1 MSNNFG
7 FYISKLHVTGL
18 NSKTAK
24 LEFSKGFNV
33 ISGLSDT
40 GKSYIFACINFMLGG
55 GDPPKEIPES
65 IGYNDVFLEIKTF
78 TNKTY
83 TLSRKLIGGNFKL
96 KEIEVEKFLTQGV
109 AKDLK
114 SQHSSNNDDNIS
126 SFLLTLSGF
135 GETFV
140 RKDKH
145 NAKRELSFRDIAKFT
160 LIDEERIITEKS
172 PVYSGQY
179 TEQTQEQSV
188 LEILLTGKDAKD
200 LEQVEDVKVYASRI
214 KGKIEFA
221 DTLIKEL
228 SEKLKLIEQ
237 ENPVEKQLQLQ
248 KRVDKLTMV
257 LADSSSQLEKLGR
270 EKQLLYNEI
279 NSIESKGILQEELS
293 NRFSLLIEHYI
304 SDIKRLEFI
313 TEGEECFSQ
322 LTAIKCPL
330 CGGDMDKEHYDCI
343 IEEGEKSS
351 SVMQS
356 IEVELDKIRIK
367 LNDLQSTLKQL
378 NIDKQ
383 ERELHLIRL
392 NREFKFVNVEIQEK
406 IEPIKS
412 ATKKE
417 IDNLITEL
425 SIINEKDVLKQ
436 QLDNYFVQKSQ
447 LEKDL
452 GKKPKL
458 GEPTDRIKYTVFKEF
473 CNSIETILRKW
484 KYPNIS
490 SVNFDDSY
498 KIYDLVLNDKN
509 RKAHGKGMRAITYTS
524 FVLGLMDYCIN
535 NDLPHSRTI
544 ILDSPLTT
552 YQGKNSKFKSVEI
565 AKDMEDA
572 FFNDLSGVAS
582 NRQIIMLDNK
592 DPNDEIKSKIN
603 YIHFSGDKLNGR
615 QGFFP
620 I

>member
-1 MSNNFG
+1 MSNNYG

-24 LEFSKGFNV
+24 LEFSKGFNLV
-33 ISGLSDT
+33 SGLSDT

-55 GDPPKEIPES
+55 GDIPKDIPES
-65 IGYNDVFLEIKTF
+65 IGYTDVFLEIKTF
-78 TNKTY
+78 TNKTF
-83 TLSRKLIGGNFKL
+83 TLNRSLSGGNFKL
-96 KEIEVEKFLTQGV
+96 KEVEIEKFMTQGV
-109 AKDLK
+109 SKDLK
-114 SQHSSNNDDNIS
+114 SQHSSSNDNIS

-135 GETFV
+135 GETYV
-140 RKDKH
+140 RKDKQ
-145 NAKRELSFRDIAKFT
+145 NVKRELSFRDIAKLT

-200 LEQVEDVKVYASRI
+200 LEQVEDIKIFTGRI

-221 DTLIKEL
+221 DSLIKEL
-228 SEKLKLIEQ
+228 SQKIELIEQ
-237 ENPVEKQLQLQ
+237 DNPIEKELQLQ
-248 KRVDKLTMV
+248 KRLDELTMV
-257 LADSSSQLEKLGR
+257 LADSSMQLEKLGN
-270 EKQLLYNEI
+270 EKQSLYNEI
-279 NSIESKGILQEELS
+279 NSIESKGIFQEELS
-293 NRFSLLIEHYI
+293 YRFLLLKEHYY

-313 TEGEECFSQ
+313 TEGEEYFSQ

-351 SVMQS
+351 SVMNS

-367 LNDLQSTLKQL
+367 LADLESTLKQL
-378 NIDKQ
+378 HIDKE
-383 ERELHLIRL
+383 ERRLTLSAL
-392 NREFKFVNVEIQEK
+392 NRQYEIVKTNIQEK
-406 IEPIKS
+406 IEPIKAS
-412 ATKKE
+412 TKKE
-417 IDNLITEL
+417 VDTLITEL
-425 SIINEKDVLKQ
+425 SLIKEKDVLKQ
-436 QLDNYFVQKSQ
+436 QLDNYFLQKS
-447 LEKDL
+447 LMEKEL
-452 GKKPKL
+452 AKKPKV
-458 GEPTDRIKYTVFKEF
+458 GEQTDGIKYTVFKEF
-473 CNSIETILRKW
+473 CNSIEKILKNW

-498 KIYDLVLNDKN
+498 KIYDIVLNDKN
-509 RKAHGKGMRAITYTS
+509 RKAHGKGIRAITYTS
-524 FVLGLMDYCIN
+524 FVLGLMDYCIDKN
-535 NDLPHSRTI
+535 LPHSRNI

-552 YQGKNSKFKSVEI
+552 YQGKESKVKSVEI

-572 FFNDLSGVAS
+572 FFTDLSAVDR

-592 DPNDEIKSKIN
+592 DPNDEIISKIN
-603 YIHFSGDKLNGR
+603 YIHFTGDKTNGR